1 MRSVKFIM
9 RSVQFIMRS
18 VQFITMSVQFMTR
31 SVQFMIRSVYDE
43 DCLNHHVVLGRSA
56 SVTWTVHRVPSAR
69 APPESRRT

>member
-1 MRSVKFIM
+1 MRSFQFIMRLVKFIM

-18 VQFITMSVQFMTR
+18 VQFMTR
-31 SVQFMIRSVYDE
+31 SVQFMMRSVYDE

-69 APPESRRT
+69 VLPESRGT